1 MLPSKMF
8 NKILIANRGEIA
20 CRIIRTCQQ
29 LGVKTVAV
37 CSEADRKALHTQL
50 ADEVVCLG
58 PAEAAQSYL
67 DMEKVLAAA
76 RQTGAQAIHPGY
88 GFLSEN
94 ATFSQRCA
102 EEGIVFIGPK
112 ANAITAMGSKQE
124 AKAMM
129 EDAGVPVLPGYH
141 GDKQDDDTLRQAA
154 MKVGFPLMLKA
165 SAGGGGKGMRVVYD
179 AEEIDAAIAGA
190 RREAMQ
196 AFGDDRMLVE
206 KCLLQPRHVEIQVF
220 CDEHGNGVY
229 LFERDC
235 SVQRRH
241 QKIIEEAPAPGLSPS
256 LRKDM
261 GEAALKAAKAI
272 NYTGAGTVEFLL
284 EGNEFWFMEMNTRLQ
299 VEHPVTELITGTD
312 LVEWQLLVASG
323 EKLPMTQQQ
332 LLPSGHAMEVRLY
345 AESPD
350 NGFLPA
356 TGHIDVLHEPSD
368 LPGIRIDSG
377 IQQGDD
383 VSVWYDPMLSKII
396 AHGADRDE
404 ARERLITALENMQ
417 LGGVDTNR
425 DYLIRVL
432 RHKAFAEAVL
442 TTRFVEQHGDT
453 LGPREPE
460 LQPALAAAALF
471 KLKQAEQA
479 PVATDT
485 GWRLNQQATAPV
497 FFWQDQERLTA
508 RIVLQGEDKAT
519 LKAAE
524 GEFSFSY
531 KLQNDTAVIAAN
543 GKQHAFRLG
552 CNGKTLYLTGADH
565 QFGWSMQSPVN
576 PGAGEDDGGLHAPMP
591 GTIVEVL
598 AKAGTEVTQDTP
610 LVIMEAMKMEHT
622 IRAPANGVVTA
633 IHFNAGEQVEQN
645 AVLIDFEQHEE
656 TEA

>member
-1 MLPSKMF
+1 MSSSLFSKV
-8 NKILIANRGEIA
+8 LIANRSEIA
-20 CRIIRTCQQ
+20 CRVIRTCQR
-29 LGVKTVAV
+29 LGIKTVAV
-37 CSEADRKALHTQL
+37 CSEADRKALHVKL

-58 PAEAAQSYL
+58 PAEAVKSYL
-67 DMEKVLAAA
+67 DIDKVLDAA
-76 RQTGAQAIHPGY
+76 RQTGAEAIHPGY

-94 ATFSQRCA
+94 AVFSQRCTEA
-102 EEGIVFIGPK
+102 GVTFIGPT

-141 GDKQDDDTLRQAA
+141 GEKQDDETLRRAA
-154 MKVGFPLMLKA
+154 LDVGFPLMLKA
-165 SAGGGGKGMRVVYD
+165 SAGGGGKGMRVVYS
-179 AEEIDAAIAGA
+179 AEELDAAIAGA

-220 CDEHGNGVY
+220 CDNHGNGVY

-261 GEAALKAAKAI
+261 GEAAVKAAKAI

-284 EGNEFWFMEMNTRLQ
+284 EGSEFWFMEMNTRLQ

-312 LVEWQLLVASG
+312 LVAWQLQVASNQP
-323 EKLPMTQQQ
+323 LPLKQSELQ
-332 LLPSGHAMEVRLY
+332 LQGHSMEVRLY

-356 TGHIDVLHEPSD
+356 TGHINVLHEPAD
-368 LPGIRIDSG
+368 LPGVRIDSG
-377 IQQGDD
+377 IQQHDD

-396 AHGADRDE
+396 THGKDRDE
-404 ARERLITALENMQ
+404 ARQRLITALENLV

-432 RHKAFAEAVL
+432 QHRTFAEARL
-442 TTRFVEQHGDT
+442 TTRFVELHGDT
-453 LGPREPE
+453 LAPRTVN
-460 LQPALAAAALF
+460 LQPALAAAALY
-471 KLKQAEQA
+471 KLQTTAA
-479 PVATDT
+479 SPVNTT
-485 GWRLNQQATAPV
+485 SGWRLNQAAGAPV
-497 FFWQDQERLTA
+497 FFWQDQQRLSA
-508 RIVLQGEDKAT
+508 RLIKGEPGKAVLETSNGSFA
-519 LKAAE
+519 
-524 GEFSFSY
+524 FSY
-531 KLQNDTAVIAAN
+531 QQQDTVITIQADGLSTRYRLDAA
-543 GKQHAFRLG
+543 GD
-552 CNGKTLYLTGADH
+552 TLYLTGSDH
-565 QFGWSMQSPVN
+565 QLVWQLQAPVN
-576 PGAGEDDGGLHAPMP
+576 IADDNDGRLHAPMP

-598 AKAGTEVTQDTP
+598 AETGSQVDQDTP

-622 IRAPANGVVTA
+622 IRAPANGTVTA
-633 IHFNAGEQVEQN
+633 IHFNAGEQVDQN
-645 AVLIDFEQHEE
+645 ALLLDFEQQEV
-656 TEA
+656 EA